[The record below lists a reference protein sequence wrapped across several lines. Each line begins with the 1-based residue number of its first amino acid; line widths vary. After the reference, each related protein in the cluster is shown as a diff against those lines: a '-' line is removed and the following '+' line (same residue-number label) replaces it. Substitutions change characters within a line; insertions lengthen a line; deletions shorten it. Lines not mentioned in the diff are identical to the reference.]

1 MTPEPT
7 PFPTPPAYKRI
18 YVSWHEQWTLQ
29 RYVDN
34 YLQQHNLALTDE
46 LRRALIQRIGKFP
59 GKGALKKA
67 DIDHYLEGTAAELI
81 AKAPPKS
88 A

>member
-1 MTPEPT
+1 MTSELPA
-7 PFPTPPAYKRI
+7 FPTPPAYKRI

-34 YLQQHNLALTDE
+34 YLQERNLALTDQ
-46 LRRALIQRIGKFP
+46 LRRAVVNQIGKFP

-67 DIDHYLEGTAAELI
+67 DIDHYLDANPGVLPI
-81 AKAPPKS
+81 KNP
-88 A
+88 